1 MTVEETEKILTLLQV
16 EYPNSFSRLD
26 ERMML
31 AKRNLWAKEFQTDP
45 FTVVY
50 AAVRMC
56 IRSGGAFAPNIG
68 EIRQKMATLTKEEE
82 LPEQAAW
89 AMVSRACSN
98 GIYHFKE
105 EYDKLPSDVQQ
116 AVGGAE
122 QIRLWAMMDADTVQ
136 SVVASNFMRAYRTQK
151 TRSKELALL
160 PPEVRELLGE
170 VKQIGDGA

>member
-16 EYPNSFSRLD
+16 EYPNSFIRLD

-31 AKRNLWAKEFQTDP
+31 AKRNLWAKEFERDQ

-68 EIRQKMATLTKEEE
+68 EIRQKMAVLAKEEE

-89 AMVSRACSN
+89 AMVSKACSN

-105 EYDKLPSDVQQ
+105 EYAALPEDVQQ

-160 PPEVRELLGE
+160 PPEVLELLGE

>member
-31 AKRNLWAKEFQTDP
+31 AKRNLWAKEFEPDP
-45 FTVVY
+45 FMTVY

-89 AMVSRACSN
+89 ALVSKACSN

-105 EYDKLPSDVQQ
+105 EFDALPEDVQQ

-160 PPEVRELLGE
+160 PPEVLELLGE

>member
-16 EYPNSFSRLD
+16 EYPNSFIHLD
-26 ERMML
+26 DRMKL
-31 AKRNLWAKEFQTDP
+31 AKRNLWAKEFEPDP
-45 FTVVY
+45 FMTVY

-68 EIRQKMATLTKEEE
+68 EIRQKMAVLTKEEE

-89 AMVSRACSN
+89 AMVSKACSN

-105 EYDKLPSDVQQ
+105 EFDKLPEDVQQ

-122 QIRLWAMMDADTVQ
+122 QIRLWAMMGADTVQ
-136 SVVASNFMRAYRTQK
+136 SVVASNFMRAYRTQR

-170 VKQIGDGA
+170 VKKIGDGT

>member
-31 AKRNLWAKEFQTDP
+31 AKRNLWAKEFQADP

-89 AMVSRACSN
+89 AMVSKACSN

-105 EYDKLPSDVQQ
+105 EFDKLPEDVQQ

-122 QIRLWAMMDADTVQ
+122 QIRLWAMMDAETVQ

-160 PPEVRELLGE
+160 PQEVRELLGE
-170 VKQIGDGA
+170 VKQIGDGT

>member
-31 AKRNLWAKEFQTDP
+31 AKRNLWAKEFEPDQFMT
-45 FTVVY
+45 VY

-68 EIRQKMATLTKEEE
+68 EIRQKMAVLTKQEE
-82 LPEQAAW
+82 LPEQTAW
-89 AMVSRACSN
+89 AMVSKACSN

-105 EYDKLPSDVQQ
+105 EFDKLPEDVQQ

-136 SVVASNFMRAYRTQK
+136 SVVASNFMRAYRTK
-151 TRSKELALL
+151 RTRSKELALL

-170 VKQIGDGA
+170 VKQIGDGT